1 MTDKQTTLL
10 MEPESLSSA
19 IENDEEL
26 LIVAVCSEAVF
37 QHKHIPGAVLV
48 QPADLVSGIKP
59 AVGKLPD
66 QQRLNALFSRIG
78 LAPDK
83 KVIAY
88 DDEGGGWAGR
98 LIWTLDLI
106 GHDNYAYLNGGLVAW
121 MKSGLP
127 VASEADRTIGNPVEQ
142 EVTIDASQLRNKEFL
157 LTHLDDIGKDELQI
171 WDARSPQEF
180 TGEKVTSVRNGH
192 IPGARNLDWLELMDR
207 DNDLRLLPKDA
218 ILAKLKAQ
226 GIRTDL
232 PTVTHC
238 QTHHRS
244 GLTYLV
250 GKLLGMDIAA
260 YDGSW
265 SEWGNDPDTP
275 VATGLEN

>member
-1 MTDKQTTLL
+1 MTDNQANLL
-10 MEPESLSSA
+10 MEPESLDAAMKSG
-19 IENDEEL
+19 EDL
-26 LIVAVCSEAVF
+26 LIVAVCQEAVF
-37 QHKHIPGAVLV
+37 EHKHIPGSVLV
-48 QPADLVSGIKP
+48 QPSELVSGIKP

-78 LAPDK
+78 LTPDK

-106 GHDNYAYLNGGLVAW
+106 GHDNYAYLNGGLVSW
-121 MKSGLP
+121 LKSGLP
-127 VASEADRTIGNPVEQ
+127 VVGVAEQTANSSIEQ
-142 EVTIDASQLRNKEFL
+142 EVQIDSSQLRDKEFL
-157 LTHLDDIGKDELQI
+157 LTHLEDIKKDKLQV
-171 WDARSPQEF
+171 WDARSAQEY
-180 TGEKVTSVRNGH
+180 TGEKVTTVRNGH

-207 DNDLRLLPKDA
+207 DNDLRLLPEVA
-218 ILAKLKAQ
+218 IRAKLKAL
-226 GIRTDL
+226 GIRTDV
-232 PTVTHC
+232 PTITHC

-250 GKLLGMDIAA
+250 GKMLGMDITA

-265 SEWGNDPDTP
+265 SEWGNDPETP
-275 VATGLEN
+275 VVTGQD